1 VLVVNCMVFHS
12 CVLWLMMTCRGSL
25 CTDQAAGCNAN
36 AGAPLEPR
44 PARSCM
50 LGLRPRLKSRPS
62 LLELIQ
68 NKNIDYISVSDQ
80 RVVPILTAAVE
91 PTSVPLPRSPLIAP
105 QQEIPG
111 QPPPPPPPPRIT
123 LNGDSYKG
131 DAIEQAAKMPP
142 VSLAERTMQL
152 AVSS

>member
-1 VLVVNCMVFHS
+1 
-12 CVLWLMMTCRGSL
+12 
-25 CTDQAAGCNAN
+25 
-36 AGAPLEPR
+36 
-44 PARSCM
+44 M

-68 NKNIDYISVSDQ
+68 KKNIDQISVSVE

-91 PTSVPLPRSPLIAP
+91 PTSVPLPRSPLISP
-105 QQEIPG
+105 QQEIPS
-111 QPPPPPPPPRIT
+111 QPPPPPPPRIT

-131 DAIEQAAKMPP
+131 EAIEQEAMMPP

-152 AVSS
+152 GVLS